1 MLAQERHELMQRVE
15 DLKKEVE
22 VLREQLNAQ
31 DPEGLFSERQ
41 RIDREVRELIKEV
54 EAERKDR
61 DSMVGEIKGLKDQR
75 DTLHEQV
82 KKKSEEHVVLADQKK
97 GISQQAG
104 VPDPDFLRREMRRLE
119 YKIETE
125 ALPFDKE
132 TVLMKKI
139 KELKKKF
146 VEAQKVSKAGE
157 SERAVRKELDVARQ
171 QADALH
177 VQVQQKAVVSQK
189 KHEKVLELSK
199 KIDDL
204 RAKEDE
210 LSKQIHEKS
219 AALEPISVQ
228 LEEKLGLLAELSAK
242 AQVERKQQRSAK
254 AQEQKRS
261 LSEKQV
267 LVQEKLKKGSKLTTE
282 DLLVLQTL
290 PEEPE

>member
-41 RIDREVRELIKEV
+41 RLGREVRELIKQV